1 MPIFE
6 SKYILTKDNAI
17 AGSDEVGR
25 GPLAGPVVAATV
37 VLKDLG
43 SALKILDKLDID
55 DSKKLNSNKRDLIL
69 KDLSIEVSKLKKGS
83 KIALNGPLKGC
94 GYFSVVEVGPV
105 EIDRINILQASLVA
119 MNESFN
125 IARNKN
131 FKGSWLIDG
140 NKAPLNNLKSCRQET
155 LIKGDSKSKVIALA
169 SIIAKQ
175 YRDQLMNKLAKK
187 YPGYG
192 LERHAGYPTQFHR
205 DAIALLGITKIHRK
219 SFKGVKEFI

>member
-1 MPIFE
+1 MPKFE

-25 GPLAGPVVAATV
+25 GPLAGPVVATTV
-37 VLKDLG
+37 VLKSLD
-43 SALKILDKLDID
+43 SALKILGKLDID
-55 DSKKLNSNKRDLIL
+55 DSKKLNSKKRDLIL
-69 KDLSIEVSKLKKGS
+69 KDLSIEVSKLKMGS
-83 KIALNGPLKGC
+83 KIAFGGPLKGC

-105 EIDRINILQASLVA
+105 EIDRINILQASLTA

-140 NKAPLNNLKSCRQET
+140 NKAPLNNLKSCRQVT
-155 LIKGDSKSKVIALA
+155 VVKGDSKSKVIALA

-175 YRDQLMNKLAKK
+175 YRDQLMSRLAKK